1 MADPAPV
8 PLVALLT
15 AVDDPRRPQA
25 RRHSLEA
32 ILLIA
37 TLAVICGA
45 DNGTEVEFFGH
56 QKQAWLETFLEL
68 PHGVPSHDTF
78 GLLDPAPREACFAA
92 WMQSLAAT
100 LQDGVV
106 AVYGK
111 AARAWSAPG
120 RTRPGWCW
128 ASGGW
133 TAGPP
138 RARPSRP
145 CSRPWPWTAAS

>member
-15 AVDDPRRPQA
+15 AVEGPRRPQA

-56 QKQAWLETFLEL
+56 QKPWLETFLEL
-68 PHGVPSHDTF
+68 PHGIPSHDTFGRVF

-92 WMQSLAAT
+92 WVQSLAAT

-106 AVYGK
+106 AVDGK
-111 AARAWSAPG
+111 AARGSHDQ
-120 RTRPGWCW
+120 
-128 ASGGW
+128 
-133 TAGPP
+133 
-138 RARPSRP
+138 ARGVSPLHLMG
-145 CSRPWPWTAAS
+145 